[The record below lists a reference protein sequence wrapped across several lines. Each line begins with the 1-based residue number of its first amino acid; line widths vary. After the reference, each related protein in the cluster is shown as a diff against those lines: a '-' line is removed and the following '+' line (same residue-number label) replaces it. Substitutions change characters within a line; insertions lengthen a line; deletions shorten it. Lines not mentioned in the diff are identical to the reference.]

1 MHTSTNNIRDLDM
14 VLNSISFNLMQLY
27 KQFWYKHKTTKNRYV
42 ACCLKIEAFAYID
55 FLTCFIKN
63 FFHS

>member
-1 MHTSTNNIRDLDM
+1 
-14 VLNSISFNLMQLY
+14 MQLY

-63 FFHS
+63 FFHSWELWIQSAQPTYRTI